1 MENSAKAMIEIER
14 NNNDI
19 ARLNREIETLNK
31 EADNAS
37 SYDVKKLI
45 YHQINKLRNKIYTHE
60 NKIES
65 IKKLNISTSEMTKL
79 KKELYDFHVLE
90 RERSLGTTSLT
101 VVGNSKVIGP
111 CKVGYTKYSSFMSN
125 VRGCGSLANTTSIH
139 TIEKITK
146 EQLDELIKTNGK
158 STTAFF
164 GGSQTET
171 LNNAVSV

>member
-19 ARLNREIETLNK
+19 AGLNKEIESLNR
-31 EADNAS
+31 EADNAP

-45 YHQINKLRNKIYTHE
+45 YQQVNKLRNKIYVHE

-79 KKELYDFHVLE
+79 KKELCNFHVLK
-90 RERSLGTTSLT
+90 RDRSLGMTGIT

-111 CKVGYTKYSSFMSN
+111 CRVGYTRYSGFMSN
-125 VRGCGSLANTTSIH
+125 VRGCGSLANTTSVH
-139 TIEKITK
+139 TIEKITQ
-146 EQLDELIKTNGK
+146 EQLDELMKTEGK
-158 STTAFF
+158 STTVFF
-164 GGSQTET
+164 GSSQAVP